1 MRRPPGPPP
10 WLWLLTGL
18 YLSQVPATVTWWT
31 AQAKDLLGLGAYPEQ
46 VTTTGGFRALLALS
60 VAQLAPTAFL
70 LAGILALPLPRLRCR
85 FTEWRHDLRRPLPG
99 EPFAEIQRFL
109 ADRAPGV
116 ELRVS
121 PTRSD
126 LTARV
131 YPAGPR
137 ATRIAVFVPLT
148 VLWRRDRAAAE
159 TLLLHELGH
168 HRNGEQH
175 VAGLGSPF
183 VALLRSWPYVFAL
196 CGLLPAGLLL
206 VSGEPSA
213 HLMFAQVVLVLLRVP
228 EVLLLPVGALWSAE
242 LAADRHAAAA
252 RGGAAQGGAELLR
265 VLAAVEEADTGRLAA
280 LHHPPARLR
289 RWFARRAGSPS
300 AQLLLVAL
308 LPLALLAD
316 LLLTVAGATVAYR
329 LLDVPWERAAG
340 RALSLADHQVTAG
353 PEWWA
358 VLAVL
363 AVWPLLA
370 PVWPRLWA
378 PDGRPGGRLS
388 PGPYATA
395 VLVPA
400 LVLAVALA
408 PWGSTADPVAAK
420 APAPAPPADPV
431 ATAAPP
437 PATDPTGQPTGT
449 AMATATACPTPSPP
463 AAPARPT
470 GLPAPATAAGELPAT
485 DPAAVPPGTFRT
497 ARVVSAEPLLG
508 TPRQLVDEVADRL
521 SGARW
526 TLAADGTLTDDTGEP
541 PLRRTGGL
549 HGEKHTTTE
558 VSATAVWTDADLRP
572 APDADGLRLVLVRAA
587 TGVNHAVIACRAFD
601 ATTTTAGVFVLE
613 LSPTP

>member
-10 WLWLLTGL
+10 WLWLLVGF
-18 YLSQVPATVTWWT
+18 YLSRLPGTVTWWT
-31 AQAKDLLGLGAYPEQ
+31 AQAKDLLGLGAYSEQ
-46 VTTTGGFRALLALS
+46 VAGTGGFRALLALS

-85 FTEWRHDLRRPLPG
+85 FTEWRHGLRRPLPG
-99 EPFAEIQRFL
+99 EPFTEIQRFL
-109 ADRAPGV
+109 AERAPGV

-121 PTRSD
+121 ATRSD

-137 ATRIAVFVPLT
+137 ATRIAAFVPLT

-213 HLMFAQVVLVLLRVP
+213 HLMFAQVVLVVLRVP

-252 RGGAAQGGAELLR
+252 RGGAELLR
-265 VLAAVEEADTGRLAA
+265 VLDAIEEADAGRLAA

-289 RWFARRAGSPS
+289 RWFAHRGGNPR
-300 AQLLLVAL
+300 AQLLLVSL

-316 LLLTVAGATVAYR
+316 LLLTTAGATVAYR
-329 LLDVPWERAAG
+329 LLDVPWGRAAG
-340 RALSLADHQVTAG
+340 RALTLAEHQVTGG

-363 AVWPLLA
+363 AAWPLLA
-370 PVWPRLWA
+370 PLRPRIRA
-378 PDGRPGGRLS
+378 PHGRPGGHPDDTLS
-388 PGPYATA
+388 PRPYATA
-395 VLVPA
+395 ALVPA
-400 LVLAVALA
+400 LVLAVGLA
-408 PWGSTADPVAAK
+408 PWGSTADPVAATTR
-420 APAPAPPADPV
+420 PGP
-431 ATAAPP
+431 TASAGPP
-437 PATDPTGQPTGT
+437 PLPLDPLDP
-449 AMATATACPTPSPP
+449 TATACPTPSPP
-463 AAPARPT
+463 APPGRPS
-470 GLPAPATAAGELPAT
+470 GLPGPAAASGLPST
-485 DPAAVPPGTFRT
+485 DPAAVPPGAFRT

-508 TPRQLVDEVADRL
+508 TPRPLVDEVADRL
-521 SGARW
+521 ARARW
-526 TLAADGTLTDDTGEP
+526 TLSADGTLAEDTGEP
-541 PLRRTGGL
+541 PLHRRTDGL

-558 VSATAVWTDADLRP
+558 VSATTVWTDADLRP
-572 APDADGLRLVLVRAA
+572 APDGPDVRLVLVRAA
-587 TGVNHAVIACRAFD
+587 VGVDHAVIACRTFD
-601 ATTTTAGVFVLE
+601 ATTTTAAVLVLD
-613 LSPTP
+613 LSPSP

>member
-10 WLWLLTGL
+10 WLWLLVGL
-18 YLSQVPATVTWWT
+18 YLSQVPGTVSWWT
-31 AQAKDLLGLGAYPEQ
+31 AQVKDLLGLGAYPEQ
-46 VTTTGGFRALLALS
+46 VATTGGFRALLALS

-70 LAGILALPLPRLRCR
+70 LAGLLALSLPRLRCR
-85 FTEWRHDLRRPLPG
+85 FTEWRHGLRRPLPG
-99 EPFAEIQRFL
+99 EPFAEIQQFL
-109 ADRAPGV
+109 AERAPGV

-121 PTRSD
+121 PTRSE

-137 ATRIAVFVPLT
+137 ATRIAAFVPLA

-196 CGLLPAGLLL
+196 CGLLPAVLLL

-213 HLMFAQVVLVLLRVP
+213 HLMFAQVVLVVLRVP

-242 LAADRHAAAA
+242 LAADRHAAAG
-252 RGGAAQGGAELLR
+252 RGGAEVLR
-265 VLAAVEEADTGRLAA
+265 VLDAVDEADTGPLAA
-280 LHHPPARLR
+280 LHHPPVRLR

-300 AQLLLVAL
+300 AQLLLVSL

-316 LLLTVAGATVAYR
+316 LLLTTAGATVAYR
-329 LLDVPWERAAG
+329 LLDVPWGRAAE
-340 RALSLADHQVTAG
+340 RALSLAEHQVTGG

-370 PVWPRLWA
+370 PLWPRLWT
-378 PDGRPGGRLS
+378 PNGQPGGALS
-388 PGPYATA
+388 TGPYVTA
-395 VLVPA
+395 ALVPA
-400 LVLAVALA
+400 LVLAVGLA
-408 PWGSTADPVAAK
+408 PWGTTADPVATTTSPTSTAS
-420 APAPAPPADPV
+420 PVPPVLPLDP
-431 ATAAPP
+431 
-437 PATDPTGQPTGT
+437 
-449 AMATATACPTPSPP
+449 TATACPTPSPP
-463 AAPARPT
+463 EPPSRPS
-470 GLPAPATAAGELPAT
+470 GLPEPTAASGLPST

-508 TPRQLVDEVADRL
+508 TPRPLVDDVADRL
-521 SGARW
+521 THARW
-526 TLAADGTLTDDTGEP
+526 TLAADGTLTEDTGEP
-541 PLRRTGGL
+541 PLRRRTGAL
-549 HGEKHTTTE
+549 RSEQHTTTE
-558 VSATAVWTDADLRP
+558 VSATTVWTDADLRP
-572 APDADGLRLVLVRAA
+572 TPDGPDVRLVLVRAA
-587 TGVNHAVIACRAFD
+587 VGVHHAVIACRTFD
-601 ATTTTAGVFVLE
+601 STTTTAGVFVLD

>member
-10 WLWLLTGL
+10 WLWLLVGL
-18 YLSQVPATVTWWT
+18 YLSQLPGTVTWWT
-31 AQAKDLLGLGAYPEQ
+31 AQVEDLLGLGAYPEQ
-46 VTTTGGFRALLALS
+46 VAGTGGFRALLALS

-85 FTEWRHDLRRPLPG
+85 FTEWRHGLRRPLPG

-109 ADRAPGV
+109 AERAPGV

-121 PTRSD
+121 PTRSE

-137 ATRIAVFVPLT
+137 ATRIAAFVPLT

-196 CGLLPAGLLL
+196 CGLLPAVLLL

-213 HLMFAQVVLVLLRVP
+213 HLMFAQVVLVVLRVP

-252 RGGAAQGGAELLR
+252 RGGAEVLR
-265 VLAAVEEADTGRLAA
+265 VLDAMDEADTGRLAA

-289 RWFARRAGSPS
+289 RWFAHRAGSPS
-300 AQLLLVAL
+300 AQLLLVSL

-316 LLLTVAGATVAYR
+316 LLLTTAGATVAYR
-329 LLDVPWERAAG
+329 LLDVPWGRAAG
-340 RALSLADHQVTAG
+340 RALSLADHQVTGG

-370 PVWPRLWA
+370 PLWPRFWA
-378 PDGRPGGRLS
+378 PHGHPGGTLS

-395 VLVPA
+395 ALVPA
-400 LVLAVALA
+400 LVLAVGLA
-408 PWGSTADPVAAK
+408 PWGTTADPVAKTTSPTSTAT
-420 APAPAPPADPV
+420 PVPPVLPLDP
-431 ATAAPP
+431 
-437 PATDPTGQPTGT
+437 
-449 AMATATACPTPSPP
+449 TATACPTPSPP
-463 AAPARPT
+463 APPGRPT
-470 GLPAPATAAGELPAT
+470 GLPEPTTAADGLPST
-485 DPAAVPPGTFRT
+485 DPAAVPPGTYRT

-508 TPRQLVDEVADRL
+508 TPRPLVDDVADRL
-521 SGARW
+521 AAAHW
-526 TLAADGTLTDDTGEP
+526 TLTADGTLTEDTGEP
-541 PLRRTGGL
+541 PLRRRTGGL
-549 HGEKHTTTE
+549 QGEKHTTTE
-558 VSATAVWTDADLRP
+558 VSATTVRTDADLRP
-572 APDADGLRLVLVRAA
+572 AAPDGPDLRLVLVRAA
-587 TGVNHAVIACRAFD
+587 VGVNHAVIACRAFD
-601 ATTTTAGVFVLE
+601 ATTTTAAVFVLD